1 MEQNQ
6 DNNSP
11 QGSSPPVKKHWYTKL
26 KERWGVS
33 SDWQVLLIFVVFGLT
48 GSTVVY
54 IKGYFFQLIG
64 LTEAT
69 PGWLKTTLYLIFIF
83 PAYQVLLLIYA
94 FIFGQFDFFWNK
106 MKKLGR
112 GIKRLFTKTTVTK
125 QKTSHD

>member
-6 DNNSP
+6 PNNSP
-11 QGSSPPVKKHWYTKL
+11 TEATPTSKKHWYVKL
-26 KERWGVS
+26 KERWGVD
-33 SDWQVLLIFVVFGLT
+33 SDFQILLIFIVFGLT

-64 LTEAT
+64 FTDTT
-69 PGWLKTTLYLIFIF
+69 PGWLKTILYLIFIF

-112 GIKRLFTKTTVTK
+112 GIKKLFSKSK
-125 QKTSHD
+125 ASHD

>member
-6 DNNSP
+6 PTKSP
-11 QGSSPPVKKHWYTKL
+11 SETTTAAKKHWYAKL
-26 KERWGVS
+26 KERWGVD
-33 SDWQVLLIFVVFGLT
+33 SDFQILLIFIVFGLT

-64 LTEAT
+64 FTDTT

-83 PAYQVLLLIYA
+83 PAYQVLLLVYA

-106 MKKLGR
+106 MKKLGK
-112 GIKRLFTKTTVTK
+112 GIKRLFSKKSTP
-125 QKTSHD
+125 HE